1 MIKQLKPFLI
11 LISFVFLGFNS
22 NLIFAQPL
30 DSASLAS
37 KPIYISL
44 DEALKNPNQVY
55 RLSLKK
61 QKLKTVPLEIFKLTN
76 LQELDLSKNKIS
88 EIPAG
93 IENLTNL
100 TILDISSNNLST
112 LPVEIAQCTY
122 LKRLVLNRNN
132 ISDLPSSMGN
142 LSHLEYLDLWSNLIV
157 EMPQSFEK
165 LVETLKE
172 LDLRVINMNDERQ
185 ETLRTLLPKTI
196 IHFSRSCNCN

>member
-1 MIKQLKPFLI
+1 MIKQFKSFLI
-11 LISFVFLGFNS
+11 LICFLFLGLTS
-22 NLIFAQPL
+22 NFIYAQPL
-30 DSASLAS
+30 DSASLAV
-37 KPIYISL
+37 KPILTSL
-44 DEALKNPNQVY
+44 DEALKNPTQVY

-100 TILDISSNNLST
+100 TILDISANNLST
-112 LPVEIAQCTY
+112 LPPEIGQCIY
-122 LKRLVLNRNN
+122 LKRLILNRNN
-132 ISDLPSSMGN
+132 ILELPSTMSN
-142 LSHLEYLDLWSNLIV
+142 LSHLIYLDMWSNMII
-157 EMPQSFEK
+157 EFPQSFDK
-165 LVETLKE
+165 LAETLKE

-185 ETLRTLLPKTI
+185 EAIRTLLPKTI